1 MKKYKQHFNIR
12 PIAKGRPRLSK
23 RGFAYTPKRT
33 AEYEKEIAES
43 YKGPLFGEEYTLEVT
58 LVFTDKGTSLNIIGH
73 KNPNYKHPLRG
84 DIDNYVKSVLDGLN
98 GVAWA
103 DDKQIIQLIVSKL

>member
-43 YKGPLFGEEYTLEVT
+43 YKGPLFDEQYTLEVT